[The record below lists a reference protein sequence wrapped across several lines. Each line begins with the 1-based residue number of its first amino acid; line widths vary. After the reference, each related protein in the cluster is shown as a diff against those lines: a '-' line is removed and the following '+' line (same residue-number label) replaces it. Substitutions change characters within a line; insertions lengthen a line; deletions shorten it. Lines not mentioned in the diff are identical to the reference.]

1 MKTRRRSK
9 LTLSLEEEARLNKPV
24 RLICVHCDIYH
35 EFDWQTNEKR
45 VYDAHRALIE
55 LCHTA
60 DLLIHPANEE
70 MGPTLQE
77 VKGFNSLLEKRF
89 FFKSDYPSKLDLK
102 LRLKAVLEKG
112 IDPTELREILFWD
125 VTEFR
130 AVILNALH
138 ARRENLFPNGPQSNN
153 QGQRSRYRIR

>member
-1 MKTRRRSK
+1 M
-9 LTLSLEEEARLNKPV
+9 
-24 RLICVHCDIYH
+24 HCNIYH

-70 MGPTLQE
+70 MGPTLRE
-77 VKGFNSLLEKRF
+77 VKDFNSLLEKRF
-89 FFKSDYPSKLDLK
+89 FFKSDYPSKLGLK
-102 LRLKAVLEKG
+102 LRLKALLEKG

-138 ARRENLFPNGPQSNN
+138 ARGENLFPDDPQPKHRDGD
-153 QGQRSRYRIR
+153 QDTD

>member
-1 MKTRRRSK
+1 MKTRRWSQ
-9 LTLSLEEEARLNKPV
+9 LTLSLEEEARLNKPI
-24 RLICVHCDIYH
+24 RLICVHCNIYH
-35 EFDWQTNEKR
+35 EFYWQTNEKR
-45 VYDAHRALIE
+45 VYDAHRAFIE
-55 LCHTA
+55 LCHLA

-70 MGPTLQE
+70 MGPTLRE
-77 VKGFNSLLEKRF
+77 VKGFNALLENRF
-89 FFKSDYPSKLDLK
+89 IFKSDYPNKPDLK

-138 ARRENLFPNGPQSNN
+138 ARGENLFPNGP
-153 QGQRSRYRIR
+153 